1 MEITRKEKIIKE
13 QIKARLGLIREH
25 KDKENLLNVVLSFLN
40 DLEQET
46 GKSYYL
52 TIREFKIRK

>member
-1 MEITRKEKIIKE
+1 MKKKEIIKE
-13 QIKARLGLIREH
+13 QIKARLSLIREH

-40 DLEQET
+40 DLEKET